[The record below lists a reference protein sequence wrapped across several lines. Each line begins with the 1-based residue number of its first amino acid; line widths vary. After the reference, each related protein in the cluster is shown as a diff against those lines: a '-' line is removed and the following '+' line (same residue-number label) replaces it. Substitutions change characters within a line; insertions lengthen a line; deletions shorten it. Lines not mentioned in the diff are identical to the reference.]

1 MAIYYRSVLKR
12 EPINRWGRIGYRE
25 YLEIVQTEDI
35 SKFNYR
41 KKIKFR
47 LYIENDRIFID
58 EEKQAYFENC
68 LKLVKNIDE
77 IYSVS
82 LWGNMETTKNYI
94 GIIKKGDKLLSLI
107 TDKPLK
113 IKGLLST
120 QRIVLPLSFN
130 YKVVDIAT
138 KIKSCYENYT
148 RGNKYIFYIYVSIK
162 GNVVYMIYD
171 LIPRKELKNWYKMKI
186 IIPVGNWVTALEI
199 MDEIK
204 KLFDEEVKKM
214 WMICKFF

>member
-1 MAIYYRSVLKR
+1 MK
-12 EPINRWGRIGYRE
+12 
-25 YLEIVQTEDI
+25 
-35 SKFNYR
+35 
-41 KKIKFR
+41 
-47 LYIENDRIFID
+47 
-58 EEKQAYFENC
+58 
-68 LKLVKNIDE
+68 
-77 IYSVS
+77 
-82 LWGNMETTKNYI
+82 TTINYI
-94 GIIKKGDKLLSLI
+94 GIINQGNKLLSLI

-120 QRIVLPLSFN
+120 QKIVLPLSYN

-162 GNVVYMIYD
+162 GNVVDMIYD
-171 LIPRKELKNWYKMKI
+171 LIPRNELKNWYKMKI

-199 MDEIK
+199 MEEIK

-214 WMICKFF
+214 WMICKYF

>member
-1 MAIYYRSVLKR
+1 MKTSIYY
-12 EPINRWGRIGYRE
+12 IGVIR
-25 YLEIVQTEDI
+25 Q
-35 SKFNYR
+35 
-41 KKIKFR
+41 
-47 LYIENDRIFID
+47 
-58 EEKQAYFENC
+58 
-68 LKLVKNIDE
+68 
-77 IYSVS
+77 
-82 LWGNMETTKNYI
+82 
-94 GIIKKGDKLLSLI
+94 GDKLLSLI

-120 QRIVLPLSFN
+120 QKIVLPLSYN

-162 GNVVYMIYD
+162 ENVVHMIYD
-171 LIPRKELKNWYKMKI
+171 LIPRELKNWYKMKI
-186 IIPVGNWVTALEI
+186 ILPVGNWVTALEI

-214 WMICKFF
+214 

>member
-1 MAIYYRSVLKR
+1 MK
-12 EPINRWGRIGYRE
+12 
-25 YLEIVQTEDI
+25 
-35 SKFNYR
+35 
-41 KKIKFR
+41 
-47 LYIENDRIFID
+47 
-58 EEKQAYFENC
+58 
-68 LKLVKNIDE
+68 
-77 IYSVS
+77 
-82 LWGNMETTKNYI
+82 TTINYI
-94 GIIKKGDKLLSLI
+94 GIIKQGDKLLSII

-130 YKVVDIAT
+130 HKVVDIAAE
-138 KIKSCYENYT
+138 IKSCYENYT

-171 LIPRKELKNWYKMKI
+171 LIPRNELKNWYKMKI

-214 WMICKFF
+214 

>member
-1 MAIYYRSVLKR
+1 MK
-12 EPINRWGRIGYRE
+12 
-25 YLEIVQTEDI
+25 
-35 SKFNYR
+35 
-41 KKIKFR
+41 
-47 LYIENDRIFID
+47 
-58 EEKQAYFENC
+58 
-68 LKLVKNIDE
+68 
-77 IYSVS
+77 
-82 LWGNMETTKNYI
+82 TTINYI
-94 GIIKKGDKLLSLI
+94 CIINQGNKLLSLI
-107 TDKPLK
+107 TDKQLK

-120 QRIVLPLSFN
+120 QKIVLPLSYN

-171 LIPRKELKNWYKMKI
+171 LIPRNELKNWYKMKI
-186 IIPVGNWVTALEI
+186 ILPVGNWVTALEI

-214 WMICKFF
+214 

>member
-1 MAIYYRSVLKR
+1 M
-12 EPINRWGRIGYRE
+12 
-25 YLEIVQTEDI
+25 D
-35 SKFNYR
+35 
-41 KKIKFR
+41 
-47 LYIENDRIFID
+47 
-58 EEKQAYFENC
+58 
-68 LKLVKNIDE
+68 
-77 IYSVS
+77 
-82 LWGNMETTKNYI
+82 TTKNYI
-94 GIIKKGDKLLSLI
+94 GIIKQGDKLLSLI

-120 QRIVLPLSFN
+120 QKIVLPLSFN
-130 YKVVDIAT
+130 YKVVDIAG

-148 RGNKYIFYIYVSIK
+148 KGNKYIFYIYVSIK

-171 LIPRKELKNWYKMKI
+171 LTPRNELKSWYKMKI

-214 WMICKFF
+214 

>member
-1 MAIYYRSVLKR
+1 MKKTMKTSIYY
-12 EPINRWGRIGYRE
+12 IGVIR
-25 YLEIVQTEDI
+25 Q
-35 SKFNYR
+35 
-41 KKIKFR
+41 
-47 LYIENDRIFID
+47 
-58 EEKQAYFENC
+58 
-68 LKLVKNIDE
+68 
-77 IYSVS
+77 
-82 LWGNMETTKNYI
+82 
-94 GIIKKGDKLLSLI
+94 GDKLLSLI

-120 QRIVLPLSFN
+120 QKIVLPLSYN

-162 GNVVYMIYD
+162 ENVVHMIYD
-171 LIPRKELKNWYKMKI
+171 LIPRELKNWYKMKI
-186 IIPVGNWVTALEI
+186 ILPVGNWVTALEI

-214 WMICKFF
+214 

>member
-1 MAIYYRSVLKR
+1 
-12 EPINRWGRIGYRE
+12 
-25 YLEIVQTEDI
+25 
-35 SKFNYR
+35 
-41 KKIKFR
+41 
-47 LYIENDRIFID
+47 
-58 EEKQAYFENC
+58 
-68 LKLVKNIDE
+68 
-77 IYSVS
+77 
-82 LWGNMETTKNYI
+82 METTKNYI

-148 RGNKYIFYIYVSIK
+148 RGNKYIFYIYVSIN

-171 LIPRKELKNWYKMKI
+171 LIPRNELKNWYKMKI

-214 WMICKFF
+214 

>member
-1 MAIYYRSVLKR
+1 
-12 EPINRWGRIGYRE
+12 
-25 YLEIVQTEDI
+25 
-35 SKFNYR
+35 
-41 KKIKFR
+41 
-47 LYIENDRIFID
+47 
-58 EEKQAYFENC
+58 
-68 LKLVKNIDE
+68 
-77 IYSVS
+77 
-82 LWGNMETTKNYI
+82 METAKNYI

-171 LIPRKELKNWYKMKI
+171 LIPRNELKNWYKMKI

-214 WMICKFF
+214 

>member
-1 MAIYYRSVLKR
+1 MK
-12 EPINRWGRIGYRE
+12 
-25 YLEIVQTEDI
+25 
-35 SKFNYR
+35 
-41 KKIKFR
+41 
-47 LYIENDRIFID
+47 
-58 EEKQAYFENC
+58 
-68 LKLVKNIDE
+68 
-77 IYSVS
+77 
-82 LWGNMETTKNYI
+82 TTINYI
-94 GIIKKGDKLLSLI
+94 GIIKQGDKFLSLI

-162 GNVVYMIYD
+162 ENVVYMTYD
-171 LIPRKELKNWYKMKI
+171 LIPHNELKNWYKMKI

-214 WMICKFF
+214 

>member
-1 MAIYYRSVLKR
+1 M
-12 EPINRWGRIGYRE
+12 
-25 YLEIVQTEDI
+25 
-35 SKFNYR
+35 KFIRFHYEVFFHM
-41 KKIKFR
+41 K
-47 LYIENDRIFID
+47 
-58 EEKQAYFENC
+58 
-68 LKLVKNIDE
+68 
-77 IYSVS
+77 
-82 LWGNMETTKNYI
+82 TTINYI
-94 GIIKKGDKLLSLI
+94 RIKKQGDKLLLLI

-120 QRIVLPLSFN
+120 QKIVLPLSFN

-138 KIKSCYENYT
+138 EIKSCYENYT

-162 GNVVYMIYD
+162 GNVVDMIYD
-171 LIPRKELKNWYKMKI
+171 LIPRNELKNWYKMKI

-214 WMICKFF
+214 

>member
-1 MAIYYRSVLKR
+1 
-12 EPINRWGRIGYRE
+12 
-25 YLEIVQTEDI
+25 
-35 SKFNYR
+35 
-41 KKIKFR
+41 
-47 LYIENDRIFID
+47 
-58 EEKQAYFENC
+58 
-68 LKLVKNIDE
+68 
-77 IYSVS
+77 
-82 LWGNMETTKNYI
+82 METTKNYI
-94 GIIKKGDKLLSLI
+94 GIIKQGDKLLSVI

-113 IKGLLST
+113 LKGLLST

-148 RGNKYIFYIYVSIK
+148 RGNKYIFYIYVFIK

-171 LIPRKELKNWYKMKI
+171 LIPRNELKNWYKMKI

-204 KLFDEEVKKM
+204 KLFEEEAKKM
-214 WMICKFF
+214 